1 MDTSV
6 RHFKCLSYF
15 FFFLKKISY
24 YYLGSY
30 PNSNRQIEPELMKIV
45 LKNALVDYHLSC
57 EWTSG
62 LLKDSID
69 LLAPREAVGSL
80 ALTAERGELQY
91 FLSMRHNTLSKIYGT
106 EPIPG
111 KMMQPSYFKVVMPSE
126 LRKFLC
132 KWYMI
137 LYEKEEKEILGF
149 MDLHMNQHAR
159 LQIGSEI
166 FGSMLSGCQEKN
178 ATIFAKWEAARDNST
193 DIYPG
198 EVQYYLKHTLELPEG
213 SRTHLLAYV
222 KWYKNAPSSDA
233 RFKHRF
239 MEPDISN
246 TELWKAEYYPES
258 YESLLAVHR
267 ILCRAVKFKNIKVG
281 RQKYLSIV
289 PLNRRFN
296 L

>member
-1 MDTSV
+1 MS
-6 RHFKCLSYF
+6 FFLSY
-15 FFFLKKISY
+15 FFLKKIH

-45 LKNALVDYHLSC
+45 LKNARIDYHLSC

-62 LLKDSID
+62 LLKESIN
-69 LLAPREAVGSL
+69 LLAPKEAVGSL
-80 ALTAERGELQY
+80 ALTAERGELQH

-111 KMMQPSYFKVVMPSE
+111 KMMQPSYFNVVMPSE
-126 LRKFLC
+126 LREFLC

-137 LYEKEEKEILGF
+137 LYEKEKEDILGF
-149 MDLHMNQHAR
+149 MDLHINQHAR
-159 LQIGSEI
+159 LQIDSKI
-166 FGSMLSGCQEKN
+166 FGSMLSGRQEKN
-178 ATIFAKWEAARDNST
+178 ATILAKWKAARDDST

-198 EVQYYLKHTLELPEG
+198 EVQYYLEHTLRLPEG

-222 KWYKNAPSSDA
+222 KWYKSATSSNT

-246 TELWKAEYYPES
+246 TELWKAEYHSES

-267 ILCRAVKFKNIKVG
+267 ILCRAVKFKDVTIGK
-281 RQKYLSIV
+281 QKYLSII

-296 L
+296 I